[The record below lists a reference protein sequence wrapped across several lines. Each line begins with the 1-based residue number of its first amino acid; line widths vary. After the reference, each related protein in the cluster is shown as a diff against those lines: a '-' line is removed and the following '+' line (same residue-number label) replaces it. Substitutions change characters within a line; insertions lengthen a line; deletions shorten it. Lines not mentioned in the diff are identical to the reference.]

1 MKKITYLVSLLF
13 ISIQSLSAQDNL
25 RFGFEISP
33 FLTWMN
39 SDIKTVESQGSHFG
53 YNIVANGEYKFATNY
68 ALRLGLGL
76 SFSQGGSLKHNEING
91 YGNLFPNSNLS
102 STSLDSITKG
112 TIVKYR
118 INYIEIPFALKMCT
132 PEYGNYKFFAE
143 VPSLFIGFRTT
154 AQADIGGSTD
164 ENITRDA
171 ILLNLGWGLGAGV
184 EYALNGSTSLIGGL
198 YYQGGFTDVTKDD
211 GADKNKANT
220 NRVVLRIGVLF

>member
-1 MKKITYLVSLLF
+1 MKKLICLLF
-13 ISIQSLSAQDNL
+13 LSLVIFNIATAQEKL
-25 RFGFEISP
+25 RFGFEVSP
-33 FLTWMN
+33 FLSWMS
-39 SDIKTVESQGSHFG
+39 SDIKTVESQGGHLG
-53 YNIVANGEYKFATNY
+53 LNIVADGEYKFGTNY
-68 ALRLGLGL
+68 AIRLGLGL
-76 SFSQGGSLKHNEING
+76 SFAQGGSLKHNEING
-91 YGNLFPNSNLS
+91 FGNLFPNSNLS
-102 STSLDSITKG
+102 SPSLDSIAHG

-118 INYIEIPFALKMCT
+118 IQYIEVPFALKMCT

-154 AQADIGGSTD
+154 AQADIGNATD

-171 ILLNLGWGLGAGV
+171 ILINLGWGLGAGV
-184 EYALNGSTSLIGGL
+184 EYSLNSSTSLLAGI